1 MNLMEKIAL
10 QTRMFYQLLKT
21 LLILTYCFLRINLTI
36 LLTDIGTQIPIL
48 TVKNVWALKIWL
60 MSFIL
65 MQTLKQFY
73 EIQ

>member
-1 MNLMEKIAL
+1 MEKIVL

>member
-1 MNLMEKIAL
+1 MEKIAL

-36 LLTDIGTQIPIL
+36 LLTDIGTQIPIS

>member
-1 MNLMEKIAL
+1 MEKIAL

>member
-1 MNLMEKIAL
+1 MEKIVL

-36 LLTDIGTQIPIL
+36 LLTDIGTQIQVL

-65 MQTLKQFY
+65 MQTLKQFS
-73 EIQ
+73 EIR